1 MQDPSYPVYVDTSVM
16 MGQTGLQDEE
26 KKQFEN
32 IVYMPCNP
40 SNGFFPD
47 LENTP
52 RADVIYFCSPNNPTG
67 AAATKEQ
74 LQKLVDWA
82 NANGSIIVFD
92 AAYAPFIRSDDV
104 PKSIYEIEGADQCA
118 IECNSFSKCA
128 GFARAR
134 VGAVG
139 DDTLSPPSR
148 SLSSGT
154 RASRACGSGGRSCR
168 RASSS
173 RTGARCATTSTA

>member
-1 MQDPSYPVYVDTSVM
+1 M
-16 MGQTGLQDEE
+16 MGQTQTMDME
-26 KKQFEN
+26 KKQFDG
-32 IVYMPCNP
+32 IVYMPCNAE
-40 SNGFFPD
+40 NDFFPD
-47 LENTP
+47 LATLP
-52 RADVIYFCSPNNPTG
+52 RADVMYFCSPNNPTG
-67 AAATKEQ
+67 AVASRAQ
-74 LQKLVDWA
+74 LEALVA
-82 NANGSIIVFD
+82 YAREKGTILVFD
-92 AAYAPFIRSDDV
+92 AAYAPFIRTPGV
-104 PKSIYEIEGADQCA
+104 PKSIYEIEGAETCA

-139 DDTLSPPSR
+139 DDTLRPPLSR